1 MGQAKNRGSKG
12 VRVTQALQR
21 QQLPSPPP
29 PRLVC
34 NHCQATLSNVTAVD
48 TKALAGITAA
58 FSASCSA
65 CQEDTWAVRG
75 EPAAVRAFYETL
87 EKVSGQRITL
97 GTARTDG

>member
-1 MGQAKNRGSKG
+1 MGQAKNRGSKA

-21 QQLPSPPP
+21 QQPPSP

-34 NHCQATLSNVTAVD
+34 NQCQATLSNVAAVD
-48 TKALAGITAA
+48 TQGLAGITAA

-65 CQEDTWAVRG
+65 CHEDTWAVRG

-97 GTARTDG
+97 GTARADD